1 MCWCVCDVRRAVAG
15 YREGLETVMEY
26 IVGAVLG
33 FTVGAS
39 VVWLAA
45 RSVIR
50 DLRQQIAP
58 FDGDGDGRIGGSK
71 GR

>member
-1 MCWCVCDVRRAVAG
+1 
-15 YREGLETVMEY
+15 MEY

-33 FTVGAS
+33 FTVGAV

-50 DLRQQIAP
+50 DLRRQIAP

>member
-1 MCWCVCDVRRAVAG
+1 
-15 YREGLETVMEY
+15 MEY

-50 DLRQQIAP
+50 DLRAQIAP
-58 FDGDGDGRIGGSK
+58 FDRDGDGRIGGSK